1 MFSAF
6 FGGFM
11 SFMGMYTAYKVIR
24 SGIILQVIQNL
35 RQEHQKPEVKGP
47 SQEQRKPNWSERN
60 QG

>member
-6 FGGFM
+6 IGGFM

-24 SGIILQVIQNL
+24 SGIIRQMVQNL
-35 RQEHQKPEVKGP
+35 RQEPTKPEVGGAW
-47 SQEQRKPNWSERN
+47 QAHRKPNWNERN